1 MLNTDNHNIHE
12 SNGIHS
18 KYMFVVA
25 AMAVILIGAIAFAT
39 DSAFA
44 GGGHGQKKK
53 TEYNQATAQ
62 VNDCGNGENPL
73 NVGCQNT
80 ASQIK
85 KHASLLVEYNTIELG
100 I

>member
-1 MLNTDNHNIHE
+1 
-12 SNGIHS
+12 
-18 KYMFVVA
+18 MFVVA
-25 AMAVILIGAIAFAT
+25 AMAVILIGAI
-39 DSAFA
+39 AFA

>member
-1 MLNTDNHNIHE
+1 
-12 SNGIHS
+12 
-18 KYMFVVA
+18 MFVVA
-25 AMAVILIGAIAFAT
+25 AMAVILIDAIAFAT
-39 DSAFA
+39 ESTVA

-85 KHASLLVEYNTIELG
+85 KHASLLVEYHTIEPAV
-100 I
+100 

>member
-53 TEYNQATAQ
+53 TEYKQATAR
-62 VNDCGNGENPL
+62 
-73 NVGCQNT
+73 
-80 ASQIK
+80 SK
-85 KHASLLVEYNTIELG
+85 
-100 I
+100 